1 MSHICIFPL
10 PFGSL
15 SHVERTVTDTD
26 LLTTCLF
33 THTLDSNAM
42 MTCTVLSIILGRELA
57 K

>member
-33 THTLDSNAM
+33 AHTLESNA